1 MNGGIV
7 EIPVQ
12 GIVYAFLPTLVV
24 LAIMWRW
31 RAGVGTAIHA
41 VLRMLAQLL
50 VIGYVLI
57 YIFRSD
63 DPRIIGGVLAIMILV
78 ASWIA
83 VRPLGAEKRASWPFA
98 LAAIGVTSVFVL
110 ALVTQVVI
118 GVQPWFSPR
127 YVVPLAGMI
136 VTGAMNA
143 VSLGAERFHAE
154 TARNEPPHDARRSA
168 FRTAM
173 IPITNMLFA
182 VGVVSLPGMMTGQ
195 ILSGVSPLIA
205 AKYQIIVMAMFFG
218 TGGIAAAIYLT
229 LEARR
234 EQAADVDGRDGDA

>member
-1 MNGGIV
+1 MNGGVIEV
-7 EIPVQ
+7 SLQ
-12 GIVYAFLPTLVV
+12 GLAYAFIPALIV

-31 RAGVGTAIHA
+31 KAEVGTAVHA
-41 VLRMLAQLL
+41 MLRMLVQLFL
-50 VIGYVLI
+50 VGYVLV
-57 YIFRSD
+57 YIFKSENFWV
-63 DPRIIGGVLAIMILV
+63 ILGVVTVMIVV

-83 VRPLGAEKRASWPFA
+83 VRPLGAEKKSSWPFA
-98 LAAIGVTSVFVL
+98 LLAIAVTSTAIL

-118 GVQPWFSPR
+118 GVEPWFSPR
-127 YVVPLAGMI
+127 YVVPLAGMV

-143 VSLGAERFHAE
+143 VSLAAERFNSE
-154 TARNEPPHDARRSA
+154 LARGEDLPGARKSA
-168 FRTAM
+168 FRTAL

-218 TGGIAAAIYLT
+218 TGGIAAAIYL
-229 LEARR
+229 EFESRR
-234 EQAADVDGRDGDA
+234 VAATSAPNPE